1 MKLTKSK
8 LKQIIKEELQKVL
21 NEEENYL
28 EEVVQFWIEQ
38 GYRKV
43 TALPRLPN
51 TVQPGLSDMEPGAS
65 AVAVWGPGN
74 NISFRDFPQIKLVST
89 VGNKGRT
96 TVQWDFEKKEF
107 ENIIGAK
114 INGAGTV
121 HAALYKI

>member
-28 EEVVQFWIEQ
+28 EGIVQSWIKE
-38 GYRKV
+38 GYRRVK
-43 TALPRLPN
+43 ALPRLPN
-51 TVQPGLSDMEPGAS
+51 AAQPGLRGMEPGAS
-65 AVAVWGPGN
+65 TVAVWGPGP

-89 VGNKGRT
+89 VANKGQT
-96 TVQWDFEKKEF
+96 TVQWDFEEKEF